1 MKKTIIATLLAV
13 ATISVQGQVK
23 YRLEGNIGQ
32 NYTGTMYIR
41 NQSGTNN
48 EIVDSVEVVN
58 GNITAHD
65 GSCPKAFLGHLG
77 TKNFSLQLAPVFIDK
92 GVIRIDMQNGAPAI
106 GTPLNNDWTS
116 LYRELVKAVS
126 DYRSKKISEADAKAA
141 MDKSITPMLKAH
153 SADALGYLIVTQ
165 FNDAISS
172 RRGLEYIAMLS
183 SDWQR
188 NDMVKR
194 IKADLEKRAA
204 TEPGAKFIDFAVEYN
219 GKTTRLSDYVGRGQY
234 VLADFW
240 ASWCGP
246 CRQEI
251 PNIKAAYSKY
261 KDRGL
266 QVIGIAAWDEPKATL
281 KAIAEEQIEYPQII
295 NSQKIATDIYGI
307 SGIPEIILFGPD
319 GTIIAR
325 GLRGQAI
332 GKMLAEIFDKN
343 E

>member
-1 MKKTIIATLLAV
+1 MRKTIIAALLAV
-13 ATISVQGQVK
+13 AAISVQGQVK
-23 YRLEGNIGQ
+23 YRIEGNIGQ
-32 NYTGTMYIR
+32 NYTGTLYIR

-48 EIVDSVEVVN
+48 GIVDSVEVVG
-58 GNITAHD
+58 GNITAHE
-65 GSCPKAFLGHLG
+65 GSCPRAFLGHLG
-77 TKNFSLQLAPVFIDK
+77 TKNFSIQLAPVFIEN
-92 GVIRIDMQNGAPAI
+92 GVVRIDMQKGAPAI

-116 LYRELVKAVS
+116 LYGQLIKIVS
-126 DYRSKKISEADAKAA
+126 DFRSRKTSEADAKAA
-141 MDKSITPMLKAH
+141 MDKSITPMLQAH
-153 SADALGYLIVTQ
+153 SSDALGYLIVTQ

-194 IKADLEKRAA
+194 IKANLEKRAA

-307 SGIPEIILFGPD
+307 AGIPEIILFGPD

-325 GLRGQAI
+325 GLRGAAI
-332 GKMLAEIFDKN
+332 DKMLAEIFDKK

>member
-1 MKKTIIATLLAV
+1 MKKTIIATLLAI
-13 ATISVQGQVK
+13 AAITAQAQVK
-23 YRLEGNIGQ
+23 YRIEGNIGRDF
-32 NYTGTMYIR
+32 TGTLYII
-41 NQSGTNN
+41 NQSDRMD
-48 EIVDSVEVVN
+48 EIVDSVRVVN

-65 GSCPKAFLGHLG
+65 GNYQQAFLAVMAAK
-77 TKNFSLQLAPVFIDK
+77 TIRLQLAPVFIEN
-92 GVIRIDMQNGAPAI
+92 GVVRIGANSGTLAS
-106 GTPLNNDWTS
+106 GTPLNDDWNR
-116 LYRELVKAVS
+116 LYAPVIKLIS
-126 DYRSKKISEADAKAA
+126 DYRSGKMPEADLKAA
-141 MDKSITPMLKAH
+141 LDKQIEPMLKAH
-153 SADALGYLIVTQ
+153 PADPLGYFIVTQ
-165 FNDAISS
+165 FYDVISV
-172 RRGLEYIAMLS
+172 RRGLDYVAMLS
-183 SDWQR
+183 NDWQNR
-188 NDMVKR
+188 EMIKR
-194 IKADLEKRAA
+194 IKQELNTKVA
-204 TEPGAKFIDFAVEYN
+204 TQPGAKFIDFAVEYN

-281 KAIAEEQIEYPQII
+281 KAIAEEQVEYPQII

-307 SGIPEIILFGPD
+307 AGIPEIILFGPD

-325 GLRGQAI
+325 GLRGAAI
-332 GKMLAEIFDKN
+332 DKMLAEIFDKN